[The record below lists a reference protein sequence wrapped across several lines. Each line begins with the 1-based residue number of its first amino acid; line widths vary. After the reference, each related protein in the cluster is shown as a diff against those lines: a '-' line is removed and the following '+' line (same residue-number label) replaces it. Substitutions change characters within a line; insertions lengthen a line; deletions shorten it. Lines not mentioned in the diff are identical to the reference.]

1 MCKKFVFNF
10 VCTDREA
17 KKVFATEGM
26 EIVCCLNITIKW
38 EEDMDCLMKIL
49 MMKI

>member
-1 MCKKFVFNF
+1 MCKNFVFNF
-10 VCTDREA
+10 VCTDPEA

-38 EEDMDCLMKIL
+38 EEDMTV
-49 MMKI
+49 